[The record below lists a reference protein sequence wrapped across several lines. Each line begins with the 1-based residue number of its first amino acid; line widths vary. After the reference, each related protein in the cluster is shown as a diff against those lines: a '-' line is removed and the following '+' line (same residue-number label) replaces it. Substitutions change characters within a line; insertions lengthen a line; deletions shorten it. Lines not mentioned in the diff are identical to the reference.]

1 MVSIKVMYATSWC
14 GDCKRSK
21 RFLDGKNTPYK
32 VIDIDE
38 DEEGRRI
45 TMKLNDGKAKVPTI
59 VFDDDS
65 ILVEPSNKE
74 LAEKL
79 GIEWKHNET
88 KFC

>member
-1 MVSIKVMYATSWC
+1 MHNMVSIKVMYATSWC

-21 RFLDGKNTPYK
+21 KFLDGKNIPYK
-32 VIDIDE
+32 IIDIDE

-45 TMKLNDGKAKVPTI
+45 TVELNKGKAKVPTI
-59 VFDDDS
+59 IFDDDS

-79 GIEWKHNET
+79 GIEWK
-88 KFC
+88 